1 MAVYSAREIYRFALM
16 AGFTPD
22 QAVTMTAIAL
32 AESGG
37 NSAAHNSAGED
48 SRGLWQINL
57 AAHRGMAG
65 RDMTDPLEN
74 ARAAFEV
81 SKGGRDISPWTTT
94 HGVGDA
100 KYLAFRAEAQAA
112 ARESGVTGALGNW
125 SGTPGYGNPVTAGG
139 TGGGAAFDRP
149 SSGATADAFVQ
160 AALAQTGDR
169 YQFGAPSTLGDRDPD
184 VFDCSE
190 LTRWAA
196 RQAGVDLPDGTWA
209 QYLELKSQGAQISVD
224 EALRTRGALL
234 FSFSSEPTP
243 GGGRPSRAH
252 VAISLGDGRTIEAR
266 GSSYGVG
273 TFSGEGRFN
282 YAAVI
287 PGLGA
292 STAGGDLGAASGL
305 GALEAVTDPAVDAAV
320 GPAVD
325 TDRDGLI
332 DALERRIGTGAE
344 RADSDADGISDGYE
358 IARLGTDPTSG
369 DTDRDSVLDSL
380 ERVLGTDPTAAD
392 TDRDG
397 RLDGAVEAPDRD
409 ADGLTD
415 PLEAILGTNPRS
427 LDSDRDG
434 FSDVI
439 EYQAQTDPAD
449 PRSNPLDAPAA
460 GGARSTAGSANLGRG
475 PDPGDPS
482 EWSFDDLDP
491 PS

>member
-1 MAVYSAREIYRFALM
+1 
-16 AGFTPD
+16 
-22 QAVTMTAIAL
+22 
-32 AESGG
+32 
-37 NSAAHNSAGED
+37 
-48 SRGLWQINL
+48 
-57 AAHRGMAG
+57 MAG
-65 RDMTDPLEN
+65 RDMSDPMEN
-74 ARAAFEV
+74 ARAAYEV
-81 SKGGRDISPWTTT
+81 SRGGRDISPWTTT

-100 KYLAFRAEAQAA
+100 KYLAFRAEALAA
-112 ARESGVTGALGNW
+112 ARESGVTGAVGNW
-125 SGTPGYGNPVTAGG
+125 SGTPGYGHALAAGG
-139 TGGGAAFDRP
+139 TGGGAGFDRP
-149 SSGATADAFVQ
+149 AYGGGNADAFVQ

-169 YQFGAPSTLGDRDPD
+169 YQFGAPSALGDRDPD

-287 PGLGA
+287 PGLGTSA
-292 STAGGDLGAASGL
+292 AGADALDAAAGL
-305 GALEAVTDPAVDAAV
+305 GALDAAV

-332 DALERRIGTGAE
+332 DALERRIGTGAGS
-344 RADSDADGISDGYE
+344 ADSDIDGISDGYE

-380 ERVLGTDPTAAD
+380 ERVLGTDPTDAD
-392 TDRDG
+392 SDRDG
-397 RLDGAVEAPDRD
+397 RLDGAVEAADTD

-434 FSDVI
+434 FSDMI

-449 PRSNPLDAPAA
+449 PRSNPLDAPAT
-460 GGARSTAGSANLGRG
+460 GGARSTAASANLERG
-475 PDPGDPS
+475 PEPADRS
-482 EWSFDDLDP
+482 EWSLDDLDP